1 MRCLSDELGAKL
13 SPLDRWGNTPL
24 DEAVQNSRGDAAA
37 FLKDKG
43 ATHSG
48 AFATRNAAAFRTAA
62 AAGDVAALRQRAPH
76 TDVKNA
82 ANYEGRTPLHLAASV
97 GSIEAVQF
105 VIGLGAEVS
114 GLDNWGNTP
123 LDAALAQGHADVA
136 SYLQSCGALPGSPA
150 GEGFAAR
157 NASSFRAAAA
167 AGDVAMMRQLAPHTD
182 VNVANYEGRTP
193 LHLAASV
200 GSLEAVKLLAELG
213 TKVSPCDN
221 WGNTPLDAA
230 LAQGHADVASYLQ
243 SCGALPGSPAG
254 EGFAARNAS
263 SFRAAAAAGDVAMMR
278 QLAPLTDVNGANYE
292 GRTPLHIA
300 ASGGS
305 LEAVDLLIEL
315 GSAVSPLDSSDNTPL
330 DDALR
335 QGYAKVAVHLEA
347 KGAYSGVSFR
357 KLAQSKTPLRRS
369 THVLTRAPS
378 SSSDHHPNP
387 TPDPNQV
394 ERGVRRAALSRR
406 QRAQLRRLHA
416 ARCHRA
422 RQRA

>member
-62 AAGDVAALRQRAPH
+62 AAGDVAALRQRAAH

-123 LDAALAQGHADVA
+123 LDAALGQGHADVA
-136 SYLQSCGALPGSPA
+136 SYLQSCGALPGSPD

-167 AGDVAMMRQLAPHTD
+167 AGDMAMMLQLT
-182 VNVANYEGRTP
+182 
-193 LHLAASV
+193 
-200 GSLEAVKLLAELG
+200 
-213 TKVSPCDN
+213 
-221 WGNTPLDAA
+221 
-230 LAQGHADVASYLQ
+230 
-243 SCGALPGSPAG
+243 
-254 EGFAARNAS
+254 
-263 SFRAAAAAGDVAMMR
+263 
-278 QLAPLTDVNGANYE
+278 PLTDVNGANYE

-305 LEAVDLLIEL
+305 LEVVDLLIEL
-315 GSAVSPLDSSDNTPL
+315 GSAVSPLDSSGNTPL

-369 THVLTRAPS
+369 THVLTRVLTRAPS

-394 ERGVRRAALSRR
+394 ERGVRRAALARR

>member
-1 MRCLSDELGAKL
+1 MLAAKGVSPPRTPALTPTPTLLHQGDYDKRTPLHVAAADGSLDAVRCLSDELGAKL

-43 ATHSG
+43 ATHGG

-114 GLDNWGNTP
+114 ELDRWGNTP

-136 SYLQSCGALPGSPA
+136 SYLQSCGALPGSP
-150 GEGFAAR
+150 
-157 NASSFRAAAA
+157 
-167 AGDVAMMRQLAPHTD
+167 D
-182 VNVANYEGRTP
+182 
-193 LHLAASV
+193 
-200 GSLEAVKLLAELG
+200 
-213 TKVSPCDN
+213 
-221 WGNTPLDAA
+221 
-230 LAQGHADVASYLQ
+230 
-243 SCGALPGSPAG
+243 G

-315 GSAVSPLDSSDNTPL
+315 GSAVSPLDLSGNTPL

-357 KLAQSKTPLRRS
+357 KLPKSPLRRS
-369 THVLTRAPS
+369 THVLTFPVTRGPTRAP
-378 SSSDHHPNP
+378 
-387 TPDPNQV
+387 T
-394 ERGVRRAALSRR
+394 
-406 QRAQLRRLHA
+406 
-416 ARCHRA
+416 
-422 RQRA
+422 

>member
-1 MRCLSDELGAKL
+1 MLVAKGLPTPLTPALTPTPTLLHQGDYDKRTPLHVAAADGSLDAVRCLSDELGAKL

-43 ATHSG
+43 ATHGG

-62 AAGDVAALRQRAPH
+62 AAGDVA
-76 TDVKNA
+76 
-82 ANYEGRTPLHLAASV
+82 
-97 GSIEAVQF
+97 
-105 VIGLGAEVS
+105 
-114 GLDNWGNTP
+114 
-123 LDAALAQGHADVA
+123 
-136 SYLQSCGALPGSPA
+136 
-150 GEGFAAR
+150 
-157 NASSFRAAAA
+157 
-167 AGDVAMMRQLAPHTD
+167 MMRQLAPLTD

-193 LHLAASV
+193 LHLAASI
-200 GSLEAVKLLAELG
+200 GSLEAVTLLAELG

-230 LAQGHADVASYLQ
+230 LGQGHADVASHLQ
-243 SCGALPGSPAG
+243 SCGALPGSPDG

-263 SFRAAAAAGDVAMMR
+263 SFRAAAAAGDVAMR

-300 ASGGS
+300 ASGGP

-315 GSAVSPLDSSDNTPL
+315 GSAVSPLDLSGNTPL

-357 KLAQSKTPLRRS
+357 KLPKSPLRRS
-369 THVLTRAPS
+369 THVLTFPVTRGPTRAP
-378 SSSDHHPNP
+378 
-387 TPDPNQV
+387 T
-394 ERGVRRAALSRR
+394 
-406 QRAQLRRLHA
+406 
-416 ARCHRA
+416 
-422 RQRA
+422 